1 VTTPVIDVEDLC
13 VRYPKAEG
21 RAVDGMSFTVE
32 QGEIFGFLGPNGA
45 GKSTTQKVLTQLLAR
60 YEGRVAVLGR
70 PLGTWGADYRERIGV
85 CFELPASFAKLT
97 AAENLLAFASLY
109 ARPVADPVALLEE
122 VGLADHAHQRVGT
135 FSKGMQM
142 RLNLA
147 RALVN
152 DPTVLFLD
160 EPTSGLD
167 PVQVAQVRDLVRRR
181 AEAGATVF
189 LTSHDMA
196 SVDALCHRV
205 AFVTRGRIAAIDTPR
220 RFKVAYGRA
229 TVSVAR
235 RVDGGLDEQR
245 FSLDG
250 LRQNPEFLE
259 ALAEGGVESI
269 HTDEA
274 GLAEVFVRVTGEGL

>member
-1 VTTPVIDVEDLC
+1 
-13 VRYPKAEG
+13 
-21 RAVDGMSFTVE
+21 MSFTVE
-32 QGEIFGFLGPNGA
+32 EGEIFGFLGPNGA
-45 GKSTTQKVLTQLLAR
+45 GKSTTQKVLTQLLTR
-60 YEGRVAVLGR
+60 YQGRVEVLGT
-70 PLGTWGADYRERIGV
+70 PLSAWGADYRERIGV
-85 CFELPASFAKLT
+85 GFELPASFAKLT

-109 ARPVADPVALLEE
+109 ARPVPDPVALLEE
-122 VGLADHAHQRVGT
+122 VGLAAHAHQRVGT

-167 PVQVAQVRDLVRRR
+167 PVQVADVRDLVRRR

-196 SVDALCHRV
+196 TVDALCHRV
-205 AFVTRGRIAAIDTPR
+205 AFVLRGRIAAIDTPR
-220 RFKVAYGRA
+220 RFKVTHGHA
-229 TVSVAR
+229 TVSVTR
-235 RVDGGLDEQR
+235 RVDGGLAEQR
-245 FSLDG
+245 FTLDG
-250 LRQNPEFLE
+250 LTENPEFLQ
-259 ALAEGGVESI
+259 ALAGGGVETI

-274 GLAEVFVRVTGEGL
+274 SLADVFVRVTGDRL